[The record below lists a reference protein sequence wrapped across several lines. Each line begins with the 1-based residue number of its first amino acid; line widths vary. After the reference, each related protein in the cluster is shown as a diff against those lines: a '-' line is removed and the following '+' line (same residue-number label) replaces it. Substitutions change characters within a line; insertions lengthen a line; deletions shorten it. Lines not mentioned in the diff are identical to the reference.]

1 MGSPGNHAETD
12 FFTQTVKQWDYI
24 IDTMP
29 FACLDY
35 SSGESSLEYK
45 DCTYEVNISPFS
57 R

>member
-1 MGSPGNHAETD
+1 MGSPGNHAATD
-12 FFTQTVKQWDYI
+12 FFTQIVKQWDYI

-45 DCTYEVNISPFS
+45 DSTYEVNISPFS